1 MICPKCKDP
10 LRAVTVAGV
19 EVDRCTGCEGIWF
32 DRSEL
37 GELLRQES
45 RQTRVLQKGQDTER
59 LDVLPGACPR
69 DAKPLKRTRASF
81 KTEVDVDFCREC
93 CGIWLD
99 AGEFTRL
106 AAANPDSPLSG
117 LA

>member
-10 LRAVTVAGV
+10 LQPVTVAEV

-37 GELLRQES
+37 GELLRQQS
-45 RQTRVLQKGQDTER
+45 RQTQVLQRGQDSER

-69 DAKPLKRTRASF
+69 DSKPLKRTRATY
-81 KTEVDVDFCREC
+81 KAEIMVDFCREC

-99 AGEFTRL
+99 AGEFTKL
-106 AAANPDSPLSG
+106 KQANPDAPLSG